1 MEGLCMYISKSK
13 RPNGKYFISIAK
25 GIRDP
30 ETKKSKKIQIKGF
43 GTHDLDSKSGK
54 KALVQAEAELKEMI
68 RLDEA
73 SRGFENFEDF
83 IVSMSKDKLSLKHKN
98 IGYLPYL
105 EIFNQ
110 LKLQSF
116 FSKMVKDSKLDY
128 SFSDMMFYQVLGRL
142 FNPSSKLE
150 VATRKDDFLYDFNFV
165 NNDNIYSSLDVFS
178 GFNKHKSKA
187 LQDGIQVIN
196 DMEILLDT
204 VDSEAKKILETNIN
218 NTSHELE
225 ELITSYDSNFEMNE
239 NKLFKHLNKHMEK
252 IVPERNISLAFYD
265 CTTYYFE
272 SFDEDGFRERGMSK
286 DNKRNETQVVMGLLI
301 DTNGIPISYR
311 LFKGNKHELHTMEE
325 VIDDILNNYTI
336 KEIIIVADRGLN
348 SRANLEMIRGK
359 GLNYIVGSKGSAVP
373 KDLKEKKFNS
383 SWNITSKAEAKY
395 KSGYITSKR
404 KVSHNDETYD
414 ELIIKKYSD
423 VYKEREMFKQDKML
437 ERAKKNIKDFT
448 INSTTKSKSKYYK
461 AVDNPKEKINI
472 EIDEEKIK
480 QEQENFGYFYIV
492 TNKVEM
498 NPADIMVA
506 YKSLYKIEESFRILK
521 TNLKA
526 RPVYHFKER
535 RIRSHFLICYLALV
549 IQRVLEYKLEEK
561 NVEISTHE
569 IINGLEGFV
578 IDEIDYKVDKL
589 YMISDKL
596 FKSKINQDIFKIEKN
611 VLLSNE
617 ISNIIKKM

>member
-1 MEGLCMYISKSK
+1 MYISKSK

-30 ETKKSKKIQIKGF
+30 KTKKSKKIQIKGF

-54 KALVQAEAELKEMI
+54 EALAQAEADLKEMI

-73 SRGFENFEDF
+73 SQGFENFEDF
-83 IVSMSKDKLSLKHKN
+83 IESLSKDKLSLNHKN
-98 IGYLPYL
+98 LGYLPYL
-105 EIFNQ
+105 KIFNQ
-110 LKLQSF
+110 LKLPNF
-116 FSKMVKDSKLDY
+116 FTKMVKDSKLDY
-128 SFSDMMFYQVLGRL
+128 SFSDLMFYQVLGRL

-150 VATRKDDFLYDFNFV
+150 VASRKDDFLYDFSFV
-165 NNDNIYSSLDVFS
+165 NSDNIYSSLDVFS

-187 LQDGIQVIN
+187 LTDGVQLIKN
-196 DMEILLDT
+196 MEILLDT
-204 VDSEAKKILETNIN
+204 VDSEAKKILEYNIK
-218 NTSHELE
+218 NTSDELE
-225 ELITSYDSNFEMNE
+225 QNTATYDKNFEMNE
-239 NKLFKHLNKHMEK
+239 NKLFKHLNDHIEK
-252 IVPERNISLAFYD
+252 IIPDRNMSLAFYD

-359 GLNYIVGSKGSAVP
+359 GLSYIVGSKGSAVP

-383 SWNITSKAEAKY
+383 SWNITSNAEAKY

-404 KVSHNDETYD
+404 KVSQNDETYD

-423 VYKEREMFKQDKML
+423 VYKEREMFKQEKMI

-461 AVDNPKEKINI
+461 AVENPKEKINI
-472 EIDEEKIK
+472 EIDEEIIK

-492 TNKVEM
+492 TNKVDM

-521 TNLKA
+521 TNLKT

-549 IQRVLEYKLEEK
+549 MQRILEYKLAVNK
-561 NVEISTHE
+561 VELSTYE
-569 IINGLEGFV
+569 IINGLEGFI

-589 YMISDKL
+589 YIMSDKL
-596 FKSKINQDIFKIEKN
+596 FNSIINQEIFKIEKN